1 MPHILGTRAQTR
13 LRDPRAKQRLPFPQ
27 PGTHPLKGSIR
38 VKMKKVV
45 ALGAALG
52 VTIAGLAIAAP
63 ANADPVSNGYVLVGS
78 DTLQDSSNAL
88 INGTSVGGSA
98 LRVTAGGSTLGS
110 FDAFGSTS
118 IQTKPSGP
126 YFGRPSG
133 SGDGVKALSRSI
145 DGAVWTKNGISVA
158 IPGQVD
164 IARSS
169 SGPAVANASGPL
181 VYVPFARDAVSY
193 AYKFGSGVTSASGIE
208 SLTAAQLTQIY
219 NGTLTSIGGVTV
231 VPRLPQTGSGT
242 RNFWVGALGVGQS
255 PAGVPDA
262 ATTTLQENN
271 ATALT
276 PAANTIQIVPFS
288 AASWIA
294 QSNNVAPNT
303 VNGSN
308 TLLGSIDGNAPF
320 TGTGTSLVANKAFYD
335 SATFGRDTYVVVEF
349 ARIDNSAGNAKYDA
363 SLAALVD
370 STQLKSLTNF
380 GASPASSGAVKK
392 KYGFLAPSTTATQ
405 RANLQ

>member
-1 MPHILGTRAQTR
+1 
-13 LRDPRAKQRLPFPQ
+13 
-27 PGTHPLKGSIR
+27 
-38 VKMKKVV
+38 MKKVV

-52 VTIAGLAIAAP
+52 VAIAGLAFAAP
-63 ANADPVSNGYVLVGS
+63 ANADPVSNSYVMVGS
-78 DTLQDSSNAL
+78 DTLEAVSNAL
-88 INGTSVGGSA
+88 SNGTTVGGSG
-98 LRVTAGGSTLGS
+98 LRVSAGGSTVGS

-118 IQTKPSGP
+118 IQAKPNGP

-145 DGAVWTKNGISVA
+145 DGAAWSKNGISVA
-158 IPGQVD
+158 ISGQVD

-169 SGPAVANASGPL
+169 SGPGANANPSGPL
-181 VYVPFARDAVSY
+181 AYVPFGRDAVSY
-193 AYKFGSGVTSASGIE
+193 AYKFGAGVTSAAGIE
-208 SLTAAQLTQIY
+208 DLTASQLTQIY

-231 VPRLPQTGSGT
+231 APKLPQTGSGT

-271 ATALT
+271 AGAIVA
-276 PAANTIQIVPFS
+276 AANTVAIVPFS
-288 AASWIA
+288 AAAWIA

-303 VNGSN
+303 IGTSGVQ
-308 TLLGSIDGNAPF
+308 LGAIGGNAAY
-320 TGTGTSLVANKAFYD
+320 TGTGTALAASAAFYG
-335 SATFGRDTYVVVEF
+335 SATFGRDTYMVVEN
-349 ARIDNSAGNAKYDA
+349 ARITNGDPKFDA
-363 SLAALVD
+363 NLAALVD

-380 GASPASSGAVKK
+380 GASPASSGAAKK
-392 KYGFLAPSTTATQ
+392 KFGFLAPSTTAPQ